1 MKKFF
6 LMLAVAASAMT
17 ASAQEPKSGF
27 ADAKFWDNWYLGA
40 NAGVLSTAKHQ
51 AVLKNL
57 NPTFGVRFGKW
68 FTPSVGIA
76 AEGEFLFGNKFRGE
90 QLTDPS
96 LFHGA
101 KVHLLGTLN
110 FSNAFG
116 GYTGTP
122 RSFEVIG
129 LAGIGFIHNFGTKV
143 SDKTSWQL
151 NMLSSKLGL
160 DFAWN
165 FGSEKE
171 WQFYVE
177 PAVTYVLGGAENGQ
191 KIQYNSNYANLELNV
206 GVNYYFKTSNGTR
219 DFKTYDVGAL
229 LADNARLQAEL
240 DKKPKEVVKVVT
252 VQEPVKT
259 DAVTTVN
266 TNDTYVFFAYDSAE
280 LSETAKKALD
290 KIGQNG
296 VYCIKGY
303 ASSEGSTEY
312 NKTLSQK
319 RADVVKT
326 YLEARGCKID
336 SAEGLG
342 VVFGPTT
349 GRVAVVSV
357 K

>member
-1 MKKFF
+1 MKKII
-6 LMLAVAASAMT
+6 LMIAAVFMALNSYSQIAT
-17 ASAQEPKSGF
+17 EN
-27 ADAKFWDNWYLGA
+27 AKFFDNTYVTVMG
-40 NAGVLSTAKHQ
+40 GVNTPLALD
-51 AVLKNL
+51 AVFPL
-57 NPTFGVRFGKW
+57 NPTATIAAGKMLTPVFGLEVEGTAQFGSHVFGGTNARFDGITHNAVRSTFVGLNNIVNLSNLFAGYKGAPRKFETCLILGSGW
-68 FTPSVGIA
+68 VHTFTPHA
-76 AEGEFLFGNKFRGE
+76 
-90 QLTDPS
+90 
-96 LFHGA
+96 
-101 KVHLLGTLN
+101 
-110 FSNAFG
+110 
-116 GYTGTP
+116 
-122 RSFEVIG
+122 
-129 LAGIGFIHNFGTKV
+129 
-143 SDKTSWQL
+143 SDKANNGFSVTT
-151 NMLSSKLGL
+151 GL
-160 DFAWN
+160 DFG
-165 FGSEKE
+165 F
-171 WQFYVE
+171 
-177 PAVTYVLGGAENGQ
+177 
-191 KIQYNSNYANLELNV
+191 NV
-206 GVNYYFKTSNGTR
+206 GKASTISIRPAILWDLTAGAGTMPLQFDKRAAQLSLGIAYTYHFKTSNGTR

-280 LSETAKKALD
+280 LSNTAKETLD

-319 RADVVKT
+319 RADVVKE
-326 YLEARGCKID
+326 YLETRGCKID

-349 GRVAVVSV
+349 GRVAIVSV